1 MSTTISTLSTLAGDV
16 LPGIVSALPDPA
28 PQQPPGTEGITT
40 ILGWAKWVGLV
51 AAILA
56 FIFAGIM
63 MMFKSRRG
71 EGGENVATLGWVTAG
86 IIVVGSAT
94 ALVGFLSGA

>member
-1 MSTTISTLSTLAGDV
+1 MSTAISTITALAGDV
-16 LPGIVSALPDPA
+16 APGVLVALPDPA
-28 PQQPPGTEGITT
+28 PQQPPGTEAISTV
-40 ILGWAKWVGLV
+40 LGWAKWVGLV
-51 AAILA
+51 AAILG

-71 EGGENVATLGWVTAG
+71 EGGENVATLGWITAG